1 MTQRVWHDRKRVIA
15 MRLIAVSLRNFRGIN
30 EKVSV
35 PIAKFTALA
44 GMNNS
49 GKSTLLEA
57 LEIFFSERAPDKD
70 DLCRGSHD
78 SEVEIECTFD
88 GFPAQLVLDTQ
99 AVTNLKDEYLLS
111 RDGLLV
117 IRKTYNCALA
127 TPKLS
132 GVAAL
137 CAHPSVKGCDD
148 LISLKNTE
156 LKKRAGELDADLS
169 GVNKSSNVELRRAL
183 WRNAENLDISER
195 YIPLARQEDGKRI
208 WESLRKEL
216 PSFSLFRADRAST
229 DQDSEAQDPIKTAIT
244 RAVQQRREAL
254 DAIAAEIHQ
263 AVQPILDE
271 TVRGMA
277 TINPEMASS
286 LAPRS
291 TNPKWESVFKVSLTD
306 EDTVPVNK
314 WGSGSRRLLLMNFF
328 RAQVEAATDESQR
341 RTMIYAI
348 EEPET
353 ALHPSMQ
360 RKLLMNLLLLSEL
373 DDSQV
378 MITTH
383 SPSLA
388 RLIPIQSLR
397 RVVKE
402 EDRTYIDGPDPFG
415 VERLAQDL
423 GVLPD
428 HDVKLFIGVEGAT
441 DIDFLLG
448 VHESLS
454 KSGLIDFEL
463 AKLAQSGEVVF
474 IPLGGDNLG
483 HWVSQWKNLA
493 IPEFYLFDRDN
504 NPDDPEFVAHT
515 RQLNELNSRVGAKA
529 THTTFREIEN
539 YFSPDVIEE
548 IFPGISFVPRS
559 QALSD
564 MSKEVSDA
572 LKGLV
577 GHKPLKPKNV
587 KSRLCSNAD
596 RITEKSL
603 TQLGVLEEVVGWF
616 TTMKRMIDI

>member
-1 MTQRVWHDRKRVIA
+1 
-15 MRLIAVSLRNFRGIN
+15 MRLIEVSLRNFRGIN
-30 EKVSV
+30 QKVSV
-35 PIAKFTALA
+35 PISKFTALA

-57 LEIFFSERAPDKD
+57 LEIFFSEKAPDKD

-78 SEVEIECTFD
+78 KDVEIECTFD

-99 AVTNLKDEYLLS
+99 AVTNLKDEHLLS
-111 RDGLLV
+111 CKGLLV
-117 IRKTYNCALA
+117 IRKTYNCGLV

-132 GVAAL
+132 GVASL
-137 CAHPSVKGCDD
+137 CAHPSAEGYDD
-148 LISLKNTE
+148 LISLKNTD
-156 LKKRAGELDADLS
+156 LKKRAGELGVELS
-169 GVNKSSNVELRRAL
+169 GVNKSNNVELRRAL
-183 WRNAENLDISER
+183 WRSAATLDIVER
-195 YIPLARQEDGKRI
+195 YISLARHEDGKRI

-244 RAVQQRREAL
+244 RAVRQHREAL

-277 TINPEMASS
+277 AINPEMASS

-328 RAQVEAATDESQR
+328 RAQVEAVGDELQQ

-383 SPSLA
+383 SPALA

-397 RVVKE
+397 RVVKDE
-402 EDRTYIDGPDPFG
+402 GRTYIDGPDPFG

-448 VHESLS
+448 VHESLY
-454 KSGLIDFEL
+454 KCGLTDL
-463 AKLAQSGEVVF
+463 DLSRLVQCGEVVF

-504 NPDDPEFVAHT
+504 KPDKPDFVAHA
-515 RQLNELNSRVGAKA
+515 RQLHELNSRIGVKA

-539 YFSPDVIEE
+539 YFAPEVIEA
-548 IFPGISFVPRS
+548 IFPGLSFSPSS
-559 QALSD
+559 QALCD
-564 MSKEVSDA
+564 ISKEVSEA
-572 LKGLV
+572 LKGV
-577 GHKPLKPKNV
+577 AGHKPLKPKSV
-587 KSRLCSNAD
+587 KSRLCGNAD
-596 RITEKSL
+596 KITEKTL
-603 TQLGVLEEVVGWF
+603 DRLGVLDEVVGWF
-616 TTMKRMIDI
+616 STMKQMLHA